1 MTELEVTFQGQNG
14 RQRFRHSPLFPRLC
28 NERLF
33 GFPRLARAGKYNYQG
48 RRETEKKKR
57 RGIEG
62 GRKTG
67 PSSAVCLWNEADDDN
82 NNDEASCLD
91 FQGLVFSA
99 PWSRRSSASSV
110 SARLLL

>member
-1 MTELEVTFQGQNG
+1 MDVNASGIVLC
-14 RQRFRHSPLFPRLC
+14 FRDFATSDSLVSPVWRVLVNIIIRDG
-28 NERLF
+28 E
-33 GFPRLARAGKYNYQG
+33 KQK
-48 RRETEKKKR
+48 KKKR

-62 GRKTG
+62 GRETG